1 MVSKSHNQ
9 STKDKSALTLSKPL
23 KFKTT
28 DKLERQLNLNRLD
41 LFSGRYKYQLYRFLS
56 DSIPVVNACLNTWT
70 RLSAA
75 PGKYHITGANDSV
88 TAAASE
94 ALENLTRRLSA
105 ANSGSMMSLLARF
118 FNGLFR
124 DGLNGGFITVNKDIS
139 GVDRFIF
146 VDVSDIQIKNN
157 RKKLVIENREID
169 LESDDFYLLRYN
181 ADYANPL
188 GKSIFQSI
196 PFIAYIEQQLID
208 DMRRSSHNSGYH
220 RLHVK
225 ITPPERISG
234 ESENAYVD
242 RVNRYFDSTVTMIKT
257 CDVDDNPVTWD
268 NINIDSIGPQNVR
281 TLTNSWALNL
291 KAMIEEL
298 CAGTNLAPFLLG
310 YSYGATTTWSSFKY
324 DLVMRQVQSV
334 QQEVAAWLNWIGN
347 IELALK
353 GIDAQCAYQFDN
365 SLTYQNLELAQIKT
379 GEVDNLLKLY
389 QAGLI
394 NEDEAKKSAGRLI

>member
-1 MVSKSHNQ
+1 MKNYNDQPASILSKSNYQ
-9 STKDKSALTLSKPL
+9 KPTV
-23 KFKTT
+23 FKTS
-28 DKLERQLNLNRLD
+28 DKMERHLKINQID
-41 LFSGRYKYQLYRFLS
+41 LFSGRYKYQLYRFLA

-75 PGKYHITGANDSV
+75 PGEYLIHAGSESQREK
-88 TAAASE
+88 AAE
-94 ALENLTRRLSA
+94 ALGQLQKNLTGD
-105 ANSGSMMSLLARF
+105 NSGSMMSLLVRF

-124 DGLNGGFITVNKDIS
+124 DGLNGGFLTIKKDQS
-139 GVDRFIF
+139 SVDRFIF
-146 VDVSDIQIKNN
+146 IDVADIKIKNN
-157 RKKLVIENREID
+157 RKI
-169 LESDDFYLLRYN
+169 LELDNQELNLETDDFYLLRYN
-181 ADYANPL
+181 ADYSNPL
-188 GKSIFQSI
+188 GKSIFQPI

-242 RVNRYFDSTVTMIKT
+242 RVNSYFDSTVAMIKA

-268 NINIDSIGPQNVR
+268 NIAIESIGPQNVR
-281 TLTNSWALNL
+281 TLTNSWSLNL

-334 QQEVAAWLNWIGN
+334 QQEVAAWLNWIGT

-353 GIDAQCAYQFDN
+353 GIDAECDYRFDN
-365 SLTYQNLELAQIKT
+365 SLTYQKLEQSQIRSN
-379 GEVDNLLKLY
+379 DLSNLLKLY
-389 QAGLI
+389 EAGLI
-394 NEDEAKKSAGRLI
+394 DQKEAQIAAGRLL